1 MRVVGERWH
10 RGTLSIAHEHLASAI
25 LRNLFGSMLR
35 LYKPLEPVVKIVLAT
50 PTGEHHE
57 FGILAA
63 AMLAAPL
70 GLEPVYLGANLPA
83 EEILAAA
90 EKSGSRVIVIGL
102 MDQAPESAALRELR
116 RLAEAAPQGMELW
129 VGGRSLKDQPEVVR
143 ERATEIA
150 NFEVLEKQLRR
161 LRAV

>member
-1 MRVVGERWH
+1 MMRVVGERWH

-116 RLAEAAPQGMELW
+116 RLAETVPQGMELW
-129 VGGRSLKDQPEVVR
+129 VGVG
-143 ERATEIA
+143 A
-150 NFEVLEKQLRR
+150 
-161 LRAV
+161 